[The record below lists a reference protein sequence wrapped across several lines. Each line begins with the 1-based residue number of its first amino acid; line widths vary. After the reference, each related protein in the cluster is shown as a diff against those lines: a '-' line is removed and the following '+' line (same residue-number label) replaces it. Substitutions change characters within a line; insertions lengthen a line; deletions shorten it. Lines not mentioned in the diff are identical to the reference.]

1 MQTLALGTANFGGS
15 YGIANKTKLSSEEID
30 EILIW
35 SSGRI
40 SELDTSSDYEGSHDA
55 ISKHSSNF
63 KITSKINLNQVTSLK
78 EIRKNVNQIS
88 VDLCTDKIDKILLRP
103 HSSNIEFTI
112 ECLRELERL
121 ASTGVI
127 NEFGLSIYEREELE
141 YFAKYTKSPMV
152 FQVPLNL
159 FNRSFQEL
167 LDTQEARFKHFKFY
181 VRSIFLQGLLLMN
194 PSDIPKQLT
203 EAVSPLKSLNREL
216 SKKGSST
223 IEATLAFIRERSWV
237 DGIIMGIKSLHE
249 LKSNYE
255 VFRRE
260 KSVDLSF
267 MTKFP
272 NIPPQIQ
279 DPRNW

>member
-1 MQTLALGTANFGGS
+1 VQTLALGTANFGGS

-30 EILIW
+30 EILVW
-35 SSGRI
+35 ASGRI
-40 SELDTSSDYEGSHDA
+40 SELDSSSDYEGSHDA

-63 KITSKINLNQVTSLK
+63 NVTSKINLNQITSLK

-103 HSSNIEFTI
+103 HTSNTQFTI
-112 ECLRELERL
+112 ECLQELGKL
-121 ASTGVI
+121 ASAGVI
-127 NEFGLSIYEREELE
+127 NEFGLSIYEPEELE
-141 YFAKYTKSPMV
+141 YFAKHTKSPIV

-167 LDTQEARFKHFKFY
+167 LDAQEARFKHFKFY

-216 SKKGSST
+216 SRIGSSAT
-223 IEATLAFIRERSWV
+223 EVTLAFIRERSWV
-237 DGIIMGIKSLHE
+237 DGVIVGINSLDE
-249 LKSNYE
+249 LKKNFEIFIQCKTIDCSFIEKLPY
-255 VFRRE
+255 VPFRI
-260 KSVDLSF
+260 K
-267 MTKFP
+267 
-272 NIPPQIQ
+272 
-279 DPRNW
+279 DPRKW